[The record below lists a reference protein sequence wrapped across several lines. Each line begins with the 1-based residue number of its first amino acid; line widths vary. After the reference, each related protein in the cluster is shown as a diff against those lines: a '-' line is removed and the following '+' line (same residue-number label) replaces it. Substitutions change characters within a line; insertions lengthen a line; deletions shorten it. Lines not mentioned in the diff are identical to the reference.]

1 MAEEIIFNTKVNTGS
16 SKKSVD
22 DLDKS
27 LKGVG
32 KEVDGLGKK
41 VSSPFEELK
50 AKVEAGGMSMRE
62 MNKAIKDFQSIAL
75 QAGRTSPIGQE
86 ALQQAARMK
95 DTVTDLRN
103 ETSRLANDH
112 KNLQG
117 AMELG
122 GGIVAGYGAVK
133 SSMALLGVENENL
146 AKSMQKIMAVQTLLN
161 SVNQIKIM
169 LEKESS
175 AMLLLNTVRTK
186 AMTVATV
193 VYTTAVGTTTGAMKL
208 LRIAMLALPIML
220 IIAGI
225 AALVAALA
233 GFFSEAEKAEE
244 MNNKLND
251 SFNRQNK
258 AIEANERAYKRN
270 SDNKR
275 ALMVAEGA
283 TAEELH
289 EFDMKRMKDEELARQ
304 KNVKFL
310 ASQIDKKREAY
321 KQALKE
327 ENFELAKTIREE
339 IEAHRDKYKSLKELD
354 GQYAADKKLA
364 EINRNN
370 EKKEEDEKDAKAQ
383 ADRNKK
389 YAEERRKKDE
399 EAAKKKLELEK
410 TLADLTIANIQD
422 ENQRAIA
429 ELALKQERERE
440 DLRQKYGEN
449 ATLEAELK
457 QKQTSDMLALMD
469 AQDKAY
475 EEQQES
481 ANIKA
486 EEQRKAAIELANRD
500 KKAELETKLINITE
514 DFYAEQE
521 LKAELAL
528 IEMET
533 LLENDQ
539 LTANE
544 RLKIEAEYNEK
555 IRELKE
561 QTTEYDKQL
570 TTDAINNGI
579 EWAEKSLNALTDLS
593 DAYFANK
600 LSKVEKGSKAEETI
614 MRKQFKMN
622 KAMQLGGA
630 IIDAGKAVMSSL
642 AQSPIAIGPVPNPA
656 GIASLALVAASS
668 AASIAK
674 IMSAKFEGGGGAA
687 RVEPPSI
694 PSMGS
699 VPMPPIDGT
708 ATAGLPGS
716 GQQQTTKVAI
726 VDSDLKIGLEK
737 LEKSTVTSSF
747 G

>member
-1 MAEEIIFNTKVNTGS
+1 MAEEIIFNTKVNTGD

-75 QAGRTSPIGQE
+75 QSGRTSPIGQE
-86 ALQQAARMK
+86 ALKQAAQLK

-117 AMELG
+117 VMELG

-193 VYTTAVGTTTGAMKL
+193 VYTTAVGTTTGAMKA

-283 TAEELH
+283 DAEELH

-304 KNVKFL
+304 KNVKFI
-310 ASQIDKKREAY
+310 ASQIDKKRDAY

-327 ENFELAKTIREE
+327 ENYELAKSIREE
-339 IEAHRDKYKSLKELD
+339 IEQHRDKYKSLKELD
-354 GQYAADKKLA
+354 GQYAVDKKLA
-364 EINRNN
+364 ETKRNN
-370 EKKEEDEKDAKAQ
+370 DKKEEDEKDAQAQ

-389 YAEERRKKDE
+389 YAEDARKKRE
-399 EAAKKKLELEK
+399 EEAKKKLELEK

-449 ATLEAELK
+449 TTLEAELK
-457 QKQTSDMLALMD
+457 QKQTNDMLALMD

-475 EEQQES
+475 EEQQKT
-481 ANIKA
+481 ADAKA
-486 EEQRKAAIELANRD
+486 EEQRKAAVELANRD
-500 KKAELETKLINITE
+500 KKAELETKLINIRD
-514 DFYAEQE
+514 DFHAEQQ

-528 IEMET
+528 FEMET
-533 LLENDQ
+533 ALENDQ

-561 QTTEYDKQL
+561 QTAEYDKKL

-579 EWAEKSLNALTDLS
+579 EWAAKSVEALTNLS
-593 DAYFANK
+593 DAYFATK
-600 LSKVEKGSKAEETI
+600 LSQVEKGSKAEEVL

-630 IIDAGKAVMSSL
+630 IVDSGKAVMASL
-642 AQSPIAIGPVPNPA
+642 AASPIAIGAAPNPA
-656 GIASLALVAASS
+656 GIASLAFVAANS

-674 IMSAKFEGGGGAA
+674 IMATKFEGGSSP
-687 RVEPPSI
+687 RVEAPNI
-694 PSMGS
+694 PSTS
-699 VPMPPIDGT
+699 ATTPQTEGT

>member
-1 MAEEIIFNTKVNTGS
+1 MAEEIIFNTKVNTGD

-32 KEVDGLGKK
+32 KEVNGLGKK

-117 AMELG
+117 VMELG

-283 TAEELH
+283 DAEELH

-310 ASQIDKKREAY
+310 ASQIDKKRDAY

-327 ENFELAKTIREE
+327 ENYELAKTIREE

-370 EKKEEDEKDAKAQ
+370 EKKEEDEKDAQAQ

-389 YAEERRKKDE
+389 YAEDARKKRE
-399 EAAKKKLELEK
+399 EEAKKKLELEK

-457 QKQTSDMLALMD
+457 QKQTNDMLALMD

-475 EEQQES
+475 EEQQE
-481 ANIKA
+481 ATNIKEA
-486 EEQRKAAIELANRD
+486 EQRKAAAELANRD
-500 KKAELETKLINITE
+500 RKAELETKLINITE

-561 QTTEYDKQL
+561 QTTEHDNQL

-579 EWAEKSLNALTDLS
+579 EWAEKSLNALTGLS

-600 LSKVEKGSKAEETI
+600 LSKVEKGSKAEEAL

-630 IIDAGKAVMSSL
+630 IVDSGKAVMASL
-642 AQSPIAIGPVPNPA
+642 AASPIAIGAVPNPA
-656 GIASLALVAASS
+656 GIASLAFVAANS

-674 IMSAKFEGGGGAA
+674 IMATKFEGGSSP
-687 RVEPPSI
+687 RVEAPNI
-694 PSMGS
+694 PSTS
-699 VPMPPIDGT
+699 AATPRAEGT

-716 GQQQTTKVAI
+716 GQQQGIKVSV
-726 VDSDLKIGLEK
+726 VDTDLKIGLEK